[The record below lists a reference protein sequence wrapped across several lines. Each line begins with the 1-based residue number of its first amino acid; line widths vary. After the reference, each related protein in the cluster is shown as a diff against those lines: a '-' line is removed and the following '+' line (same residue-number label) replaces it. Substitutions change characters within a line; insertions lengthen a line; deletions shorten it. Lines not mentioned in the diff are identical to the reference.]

1 MRKKMTRRKF
11 VKTTLATT
19 AAVSI
24 APALSCNVV
33 SNPFDPKGLPT
44 RVLGNTG
51 VEVPILGFGSG
62 SRFMA
67 IEDDEQALEILEYAL
82 DNGMYYWDTA
92 SSYGND
98 KISSEERIGKLLKTR
113 RKEVFM
119 VTKLGERNAEE
130 AKASIERSLERLQT
144 DHIDLLHCHSILSVE
159 DAEQLGEKGKV
170 LEVLHDY
177 RDQGIVRHI
186 GFTGHTDAEAMKRAA
201 ELYDYEVMMIAL
213 NHRVESGDEQFE
225 EHAVPF
231 AANKG
236 MGVVAMKVIRPRE
249 SVEGLSAEKLIRY
262 ALTAEYFSLANIGID
277 SMEVLKA
284 NLDLA
289 RNFNPLSPEEMD
301 DMKIALSPFFQHKNV
316 AWMDPAYI
324 DGRPEGFTMA

>member
-144 DHIDLLHCHSILSVE
+144 VVRRFDHV
-159 DAEQLGEKGKV
+159 A
-170 LEVLHDY
+170 
-177 RDQGIVRHI
+177 
-186 GFTGHTDAEAMKRAA
+186 
-201 ELYDYEVMMIAL
+201 
-213 NHRVESGDEQFE
+213 SGL
-225 EHAVPF
+225 
-231 AANKG
+231 
-236 MGVVAMKVIRPRE
+236 
-249 SVEGLSAEKLIRY
+249 EGLAH
-262 ALTAEYFSLANIGID
+262 
-277 SMEVLKA
+277 
-284 NLDLA
+284 
-289 RNFNPLSPEEMD
+289 D
-301 DMKIALSPFFQHKNV
+301 DAHRGLV
-316 AWMDPAYI
+316 VYD
-324 DGRPEGFTMA
+324 